1 MEKPQKTLTTD
12 NNEINKPFTDEK
24 SNILK
29 NKTIKLQQRLAII
42 SNNLNLCLL
51 IHFK

>member
-12 NNEINKPFTDEK
+12 NNEINKPFTDEN
-24 SNILK
+24 SNVLK
-29 NKTIKLQQRLAII
+29 NKTATIQRRLTII